1 MTLILC
7 IFMCVYIYIYVSST
21 YCITYV
27 RCIQLD
33 FIKIKN
39 VCIED
44 ITNNVKAQ
52 PIE

>member
-7 IFMCVYIYIYVSST
+7 IFMCVYIYVSSI